1 MKTENKIPY
10 LTTTGHLMRL
20 VNPVD
25 LKVGQEVDFNGCKN
39 YVVHEVVEM
48 SWGVNYTLRYK
59 RANGGLGKTK
69 YVGAFHNK

>member
-48 SWGVNYTLRYK
+48 SWGVNYTLR
-59 RANGGLGKTK
+59 
-69 YVGAFHNK
+69 